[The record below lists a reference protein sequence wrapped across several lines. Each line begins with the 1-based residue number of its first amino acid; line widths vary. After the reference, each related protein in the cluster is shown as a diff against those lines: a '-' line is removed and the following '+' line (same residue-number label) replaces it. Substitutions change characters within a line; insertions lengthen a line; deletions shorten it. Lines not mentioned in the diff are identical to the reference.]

1 VKYAQIPVIKSRESR
16 PQGPRPEEVA
26 VWNNP
31 DFFRTKEH
39 ILQLGGNPQYL
50 VGDCRGLPQAV
61 DLQKVQESEAGLLF
75 IEIYHTIG
83 AKLVKSTF
91 LTDVEIMTVFLS
103 PIGRQEIEDLKSG
116 GIDLQQYLCQIMFH
130 KQLDRARYQAKTVKS
145 GLVKK
150 ALSRDRDSFSELAS
164 ACKYSH
170 VIVNHDG
177 EGSLNWHRLPSGV
190 FIAKPEGD
198 AVRAVTALVHILGNS
213 DTTHVENWNTLR
225 F

>member
-1 VKYAQIPVIKSRESR
+1 MGI
-16 PQGPRPEEVA
+16 
-26 VWNNP
+26 
-31 DFFRTKEH
+31 
-39 ILQLGGNPQYL
+39 
-50 VGDCRGLPQAV
+50 
-61 DLQKVQESEAGLLF
+61 F

-83 AKLVKSTF
+83 AQLVKSTF

-116 GIDLQQYLCQIMFH
+116 GIDLREYLCQIMLH
-130 KQLDRARYQAKTVKS
+130 KQLVRARCQGKTVNS
-145 GLVKK
+145 GLVKE
-150 ALSRDRDSFSELAS
+150 ALSRSRDSFSEMAS

-190 FIAKPEGD
+190 FITKPEGD
-198 AVRAVTALVHILGNS
+198 AGRAVTALVHVLVNS
-213 DTTHVENWNTLR
+213 DTIQVEKWNTLR